1 MGKPPGMNHS
11 FIMVLAAL
19 VTYFM
24 ETNNFRVTDAKEH
37 DSRSSSNMSPSDF
50 LDSLMGRTS
59 GYDAR
64 IRPNFKGP
72 PVNVTCNIFINSFGS
87 VTETT
92 MVSSSAILINVF
104 PVSCVNVLSMPQPA
118 GPPVNVTCNIFINS
132 FGSIAETTMD
142 YRVNIFLR
150 QKWNDPRLAYSKYPD
165 SSLDLD
171 PSMLDSIWK
180 PDLFFANEKGANFH
194 DVTTDNKLLR
204 IFKDGTVLYSIR
216 LTLILSCPMDLKN
229 FPMDV
234 QTCTMQL
241 ESFGYTM
248 NDLIFEWLENG
259 AVQVSD
265 GLTLPQFIMREEKE
279 LGYCTKHY
287 NTGKFT
293 CIEVKFHLERQMG
306 YYLIQ
311 MYIPSL
317 LIVILSW
324 VSFWIN
330 MDAAPARVALGITT
344 VLTMTTQSSGSRAS
358 LPKVSYVKAIDIWM
372 AVCLLFVFAALLEY
386 AGVNFV
392 SRQQKEFLRLR
403 RRQRRNKDED
413 MREGRFNF
421 AGYNMSQCVPAKD
434 GSAVKNAVPAP
445 NPQTTTPKD
454 IDAMRKKFVDRAKRI
469 DTISRAAFPLAFLI
483 FNVFYWVTYKIIRHE
498 DIHQN

>member
-1 MGKPPGMNHS
+1 MFSLFWRILLELLLVWWMFEGVTRCVFSKELKSPSGRAKP
-11 FIMVLAAL
+11 
-19 VTYFM
+19 
-24 ETNNFRVTDAKEH
+24 
-37 DSRSSSNMSPSDF
+37 MSPSDF
-50 LDSLMGRTS
+50 LDKLMGKTS

-87 VTETT
+87 IT
-92 MVSSSAILINVF
+92 
-104 PVSCVNVLSMPQPA
+104 
-118 GPPVNVTCNIFINS
+118 
-132 FGSIAETTMD
+132 ETTMD
-142 YRVNIFLR
+142 YRLNVFLR
-150 QKWNDPRLAYSKYPD
+150 QQWNDPRLAYKEYPD
-165 SSLDLD
+165 DSLDLD

-194 DVTTDNKLLR
+194 EVTTDNKLLR
-204 IFKDGTVLYSIR
+204 IFQNGNVLYSIR

-229 FPMDV
+229 FPMDI
-234 QTCTMQL
+234 QICTMQL

-248 NDLIFEWLENG
+248 NDLIFQWLDEG
-259 AVQVSD
+259 PVQVAD
-265 GLTLPQFIMREEKE
+265 DLMLPQFVLKEEKD

-317 LIVILSW
+317 LTVILSW

-330 MDAAPARVALGITT
+330 MDAAPARVGLGITT

-386 AGVNFV
+386 AAVNFV
-392 SRQQKEFLRLR
+392 SRQHKEFFRLR
-403 RRQRRNKDED
+403 RKLREKQRYRAASGQAGAAETKNKSNNVTESTPIRSTQRQCSACAREEQLASQNQDMYFMGYGMDSCLSGDGPLSEAAAMFVGLPPGHVLFEIRR
-413 MREGRFNF
+413 RF
-421 AGYNMSQCVPAKD
+421 VE
-434 GSAVKNAVPAP
+434 
-445 NPQTTTPKD
+445 
-454 IDAMRKKFVDRAKRI
+454 RAKRI
-469 DTISRAAFPLAFLI
+469 DTISRAVFPLSFLV
-483 FNVFYWVTYKIIRHE
+483 FNVFYWITYKVLRNE
-498 DIHQN
+498 DIHPALQP

>member
-1 MGKPPGMNHS
+1 MRLAKMCRLNALWIYLWETVVFFSLAASKEAAARKAATPMPPSEFLDKLMGK
-11 FIMVLAAL
+11 V
-19 VTYFM
+19 
-24 ETNNFRVTDAKEH
+24 
-37 DSRSSSNMSPSDF
+37 
-50 LDSLMGRTS
+50 S

-64 IRPNFKGP
+64 IRPNFKVLHKDP
-72 PVNVTCNIFINSFGS
+72 KGS
-87 VTETT
+87 KSEATHKK
-92 MVSSSAILINVF
+92 
-104 PVSCVNVLSMPQPA
+104 

-150 QKWNDPRLAYSKYPD
+150 QQWNDPRLAYSEYPD
-165 SSLDLD
+165 DSLDLD

-194 DVTTDNKLLR
+194 EVTTDNKLLR
-204 IFKDGTVLYSIR
+204 ISKNGNVLYSIR
-216 LTLILSCPMDLKN
+216 ITLILACPMDLKN

-234 QTCTMQL
+234 QTCIMQL

-248 NDLIFEWLENG
+248 NDLIFEWDEKG
-259 AVQVSD
+259 AVQVHD
-265 GLTLPQFIMREEKE
+265 GLTLPQFILKEEKD
-279 LGYCTKHY
+279 LRYCTKHY

-293 CIEVKFHLERQMG
+293 CIEARFHLERQMG

-330 MDAAPARVALGITT
+330 MDAAPARVGLGITT

-372 AVCLLFVFAALLEY
+372 AVCLLFVFSALLEY
-386 AGVNFV
+386 AAVNFIARQHKELLRFRRRRRHEKV
-392 SRQQKEFLRLR
+392 SASVRLR
-403 RRQRRNKDED
+403 VIHTVLHERCSALHRAETRVIDVPSRSSVKKLPTQTRLMTDSQCRRQKLLVVEMHNLVFFGFSSGLVGTLSLLSPTFFSSRPVFILDNIPRTGVGGV
-413 MREGRFNF
+413 M
-421 AGYNMSQCVPAKD
+421 
-434 GSAVKNAVPAP
+434 NA
-445 NPQTTTPKD
+445 TK
-454 IDAMRKKFVDRAKRI
+454 
-469 DTISRAAFPLAFLI
+469 
-483 FNVFYWVTYKIIRHE
+483 
-498 DIHQN
+498 

>member
-1 MGKPPGMNHS
+1 SDVSG
-11 FIMVLAAL
+11 LAL
-19 VTYFM
+19 ICLLLM
-24 ETNNFRVTDAKEH
+24 CLHE
-37 DSRSSSNMSPSDF
+37 RSPARGSSLTMSPSDF
-50 LDSLMGRTS
+50 LDKLMGKTS

-72 PVNVTCNIFINSFGS
+72 LVNVTCNIFINSFGS
-87 VTETT
+87 VT
-92 MVSSSAILINVF
+92 
-104 PVSCVNVLSMPQPA
+104 
-118 GPPVNVTCNIFINS
+118 
-132 FGSIAETTMD
+132 ETTMD

-150 QKWNDPRLAYSKYPD
+150 QKWNDPRLAYSEYPD
-165 SSLDLD
+165 PSLDLD

-248 NDLIFEWLENG
+248 NDLVFEWLDKG
-259 AVQVSD
+259 PVQVAE
-265 GLTLPQFIMREEKE
+265 GLTLPQFIMRQEKE

-293 CIEVKFHLERQMG
+293 CIEVKFQLERQMG

-392 SRQQKEFLRLR
+392 SRQQKEFLRLK
-403 RRQRRNKDED
+403 RRQRRNLQVEEEL
-413 MREGRFNF
+413 REGRFHF
-421 AGYNMSQCVPAKD
+421 SGYGVASCVKD
-434 GSAVKNAVPAP
+434 GMAAKGPVAGMVQQPSILRDVEWS
-445 NPQTTTPKD
+445 
-454 IDAMRKKFVDRAKRI
+454 RKKFVDRAKRI

-483 FNVFYWVTYKIIRHE
+483 FNIFYWVTYKIIRHE
-498 DIHQN
+498 NVAKV

>member
-1 MGKPPGMNHS
+1 MNRQLVN
-11 FIMVLAAL
+11 ILTAL
-19 VTYFM
+19 FAFFL
-24 ETNNFRVTDAKEH
+24 ETNHFRTAFCKDH
-37 DSRSSSNMSPSDF
+37 DSRSGKQPSQTLSPSDF
-50 LDSLMGRTS
+50 LDKLMGRTS

-64 IRPNFKGP
+64 IRPNFK
-72 PVNVTCNIFINSFGS
+72 
-87 VTETT
+87 E
-92 MVSSSAILINVF
+92 SSSKRYLQYFYQQFWIGHRNYH
-104 PVSCVNVLSMPQPA
+104 

-150 QKWNDPRLAYSKYPD
+150 QQWNDSRLAYSEYPD
-165 SSLDLD
+165 DSLDLD

-204 IFKDGTVLYSIR
+204 ISKNGKVLYSISTH
-216 LTLILSCPMDLKN
+216 LDPILSHGLEEFSNGCP
-229 FPMDV
+229 DV
-234 QTCTMQL
+234 YNAAG
-241 ESFGYTM
+241 EFVGYTM
-248 NDLIFEWLENG
+248 NDLIFEWLSDG
-259 AVQVSD
+259 PVQVAE
-265 GLTLPQFIMREEKE
+265 GLTLPQFILKEEKE

-386 AGVNFV
+386 AAVNFV
-392 SRQQKEFLRLR
+392 SRQHKEFLRLR
-403 RRQRRNKDED
+403 RRQKRQNKEED
-413 MREGRFNF
+413 VTRESRFNF
-421 AGYNMSQCVPAKD
+421 SGYGMGHCLQVKD
-434 GSAVKNAVPAP
+434 GTAVKATPA
-445 NPQTTTPKD
+445 NPLPQPPKD
-454 IDAMRKKFVDRAKRI
+454 ADAIKKKFVDRAKRI

-483 FNVFYWVTYKIIRHE
+483 FNIFYWITYKIIRHE
-498 DIHQN
+498 DVHKK

>member
-1 MGKPPGMNHS
+1 PHS
-11 FIMVLAAL
+11 ATIPSVLL
-19 VTYFM
+19 VTSSLPGGSHCLGG
-24 ETNNFRVTDAKEH
+24 EIKSH
-37 DSRSSSNMSPSDF
+37 SRSAPQPMSPSDF
-50 LDSLMGRTS
+50 LDKLMGRTS

-92 MVSSSAILINVF
+92 M
-104 PVSCVNVLSMPQPA
+104 
-118 GPPVNVTCNIFINS
+118 
-132 FGSIAETTMD
+132 D
-142 YRVNIFLR
+142 YRVNVFLR
-150 QKWNDPRLAYSKYPD
+150 QQWNDPRLAYREYPD
-165 SSLDLD
+165 DSLDLD

-194 DVTTDNKLLR
+194 EVTTDNKLLR
-204 IFKDGTVLYSIR
+204 IFKNGNVLYSIR

-229 FPMDV
+229 FPMDI

-248 NDLIFEWLENG
+248 NDLIFEWLEEQE
-259 AVQVSD
+259 AVQVAE
-265 GLTLPQFIMREEKE
+265 GLTLPQFILRDEKD
-279 LGYCTKHY
+279 LGYCTKYY

-330 MDAAPARVALGITT
+330 MDAAPARVGLGITT
-344 VLTMTTQSSGSRAS
+344 VLTMTTQSAGSRAS

-386 AGVNFV
+386 AAVNFV
-392 SRQQKEFLRLR
+392 SRQHKEFMRLR
-403 RRQRRNKDED
+403 RRQRRQKMEEELI
-413 MREGRFNF
+413 RESRFYF
-421 AGYNMSQCVPAKD
+421 RGYGLGHCLQAKD
-434 GSAVKNAVPAP
+434 GAGEGPGIYSPPPPSALLREGE
-445 NPQTTTPKD
+445 TL
-454 IDAMRKKFVDRAKRI
+454 RKRYVDRAKRI
-469 DTISRAAFPLAFLI
+469 DTISRAVFPFTFLV
-483 FNVFYWVTYKIIRHE
+483 FNIFYWVVYKVLRSE
-498 DIHQN
+498 DIHPVP